1 MKNILSYPT
10 KALKMVFFVNK
21 LRQTILSPVSG
32 IRNIIRAVVIKTII
46 SIVKQIAKFSFF
58 NEKNESTDVIIKQL
72 NAIVDKEASTDGIS
86 KTLHFELT
94 PDTILKE
101 IVITNDKEILKRLRN
116 VYGNLKNGLRNQIY
130 DYLTENNFE
139 NVKSILDGVN
149 GIVNSPTEIAG
160 LEFVNS
166 SVDIVE
172 YNPDKKD
179 FKLKFN
185 FKFALKSI

>member
-1 MKNILSYPT
+1 MRNILNYPT

-32 IRNIIRAVVIKTII
+32 IRNIIRAVIIKTII

-58 NEKNESTDVIIKQL
+58 KEKSESTDIIMKQL

-116 VYGNLKNGLRNQIY
+116 VYGNFKNGLRNQIY
-130 DYLTENNFE
+130 DYVTEKDFE
-139 NVKSILDGVN
+139 NVKSILQGVN
-149 GIVNSPTEIAG
+149 GIVNTPTEIAG

-172 YNPDKKD
+172 YKPEKKD
-179 FKLKFN
+179 FKLRFN